1 MVAPS
6 MRSPLARSAFLG
18 LFALVAAPVVMAQEA
33 PAEAGA
39 EPRGDQA
46 LAVRTGPRVDRE
58 IYAGVFLH
66 DVAGVEIEDG
76 VFSVD
81 FELWAKWRGDFD
93 PDQLMI
99 ANAADVERISL
110 GMASDRDWHVA
121 RWRVRGTLRG
131 EFPMQAFP
139 YDQQSVAIV
148 LELPEEHG
156 RLVTD
161 AAGSGMAERFSLT
174 DWGYEPEF
182 HLSTTEQT
190 VASDLGFLSRE
201 GLPTTVHRA
210 TFEVHLIR
218 PLVTVA
224 LKIFLPLAIIA
235 LVALIALFLPA
246 EAIEPRAGV
255 GVTALL
261 SCFAFQF
268 TLEGSLPAVSYLTLT
283 DILFL
288 IAYVLSTA
296 CLVVSIVSHTLDRR
310 GKVRTAIWTDRVSR
324 VLLPIAGAIAT
335 ALAIPEVPAREPRE
349 PEPVPEIAIPETAR
363 EELRI
368 GSNRVG
374 SLLSS
379 TLYRG
384 VFWGALKDLDGDDKG
399 EPMHVIRRPG
409 IDNDLLRFAAD
420 GTLEVTWRLRD
431 GVTWSD
437 GEAVTSGDVAFAY
450 ELWEDEH
457 VTAVQTPSPDVLVVT
472 WDGRLADALD
482 GPSVIPHH
490 QLGDL
495 YRVEGRDAVLDRLRH
510 SATPVLGPYRI
521 AEASPGERF
530 VAEPNPHFIG
540 PAPAIERVEEI
551 KYEAGDLVR
560 AFLEGEIDIT
570 IPNSVTMEEAL
581 AVREERP
588 EAVHIRPSAAYLF
601 LEPDMSVAPYDRF
614 PVRRALLQAIDRE
627 ALAREIYGDAGRVA
641 HTPIPE
647 LDAPGI
653 VETAYDPEAAA
664 ATLRA
669 EGVTS
674 IKLIHDASEMSQ
686 LINARLVGYF
696 EAVGVEVEDEV
707 VESTFRTSRAGGHG
721 GLLSHVIRG
730 DRSASPGRFWN
741 IPYVDGAYDYD
752 ARHDAYTDEIHQLIE
767 RERHALY
774 PERREQLR
782 DALFALISERLPV
795 LPLLFAAERILADPE
810 LKGWDHGPLVR
821 FGEGLERW
829 HFEP

>member
-1 MVAPS
+1 MVALP
-6 MRSPLARSAFLG
+6 MRTSPVAFALLGLLALSLPADVAGQESPTPEGSESPLAVQTG
-18 LFALVAAPVVMAQEA
+18 H
-33 PAEAGA
+33 GA
-39 EPRGDQA
+39 
-46 LAVRTGPRVDRE
+46 DRE

-66 DVAGVEIEDG
+66 DVADVQIEDG
-76 VFSVD
+76 VFSTD
-81 FELWAKWRGDFD
+81 FELWAKWRGEFD

-99 ANAADVERISL
+99 ANAAEIERTSL
-110 GMASDRDWHVA
+110 GLANDRDWHVA
-121 RWRVRGTLRG
+121 RWRCRGTLRG

-139 YDQQSVAIV
+139 YDQQSVSIV

-182 HLSTTEQT
+182 HLATSSQT

-296 CLVVSIVSHTLDRR
+296 CLVESIVSHTLDRR
-310 GKVRTAIWTDRVSR
+310 GKPKTAVWTDRVSR
-324 VLLPIAGAIAT
+324 VLLPIVGAIAT
-335 ALAIPEVPAREPRE
+335 ALAIPEVPERPPRE
-349 PEPVPEIAIPETAR
+349 PDPVPEIAIPETAR

-368 GSNRVG
+368 GSNRVRNA
-374 SLLSS
+374 LSS

-384 VFWGALKDLDGDDKG
+384 VFWGLLKDLDGDDKG

-420 GTLEVTWRLRD
+420 GTLEVTWHLRD
-431 GVTWSD
+431 RLAWSD
-437 GEAVTSGDVAFAY
+437 GEPLTSQDVAFGF

-457 VTAVQTPSPDVLVVT
+457 IAKVETPSPELVVVT
-472 WDGRLADALD
+472 WDGRLADALE
-482 GPSVIPHH
+482 GPEVVPHH
-490 QLGDL
+490 LLGEL
-495 YRVEGRDAVLDRLRH
+495 FEVEGRDAVLDRLRH
-510 SATPVLGPYRI
+510 SATPVLGPYRWR
-521 AEASPGERF
+521 EVTPDERM
-530 VAEPNPHFIG
+530 VGEPNPEFIG
-540 PAPAIERVEEI
+540 PAPAIDRVEEI
-551 KYEAGDLVR
+551 KVEPGELVQ
-560 AFLEGEIDIT
+560 AFLDGAIDIT

-581 AVREERP
+581 AVREEHP
-588 EAVHIRPSAAYLF
+588 ESVVIRPSATYLF
-601 LEPDMSVAPYDRF
+601 LEPDMSVAPFDRL

-627 ALAREIYGDAGRVA
+627 ALAADVYGEAGRVA
-641 HTPIPE
+641 HTPIPD

-653 VETAYDPEAAA
+653 VRTAYDPDAAR
-664 ATLRA
+664 ATLRE
-669 EGVTS
+669 EGVTELA
-674 IKLIHDASEMSQ
+674 LIHDGSEMSL
-686 LINARLVGYF
+686 LINGKIRQYL
-696 EAVGVEVEDEV
+696 EAVGVRVEDRI
-707 VESTFRTSRAGGHG
+707 VESTFATSREGGHG
-721 GLLSHVIRG
+721 GLLEHVIRG
-730 DRSASPGRFWN
+730 DRDAAPGRFWN
-741 IPYVDGAYDYD
+741 VPYVDGNYDYD
-752 ARHDAYTDEIHQLIE
+752 HRHDAYTDEIHALIE

-795 LPLLFAAERILADPE
+795 LPLVFAAERILANPK

-821 FGEGLERW
+821 FGEGIERW
-829 HFEP
+829 YFEP

>member
-6 MRSPLARSAFLG
+6 MRTSPVAIALLG
-18 LFALVAAPVVMAQEA
+18 LLALTL
-33 PAEAGA
+33 PAETTAQPS
-39 EPRGDQA
+39 EPG
-46 LAVRTGPRVDRE
+46 LAVETGPRAERE

-66 DVAGVEIEDG
+66 DVADVQIEDG
-76 VFSVD
+76 VFNAD
-81 FELWAKWRGDFD
+81 FELWAKWRGEFD
-93 PDQLMI
+93 PTQLMI
-99 ANAADVERISL
+99 ANAAEIERISL
-110 GMASDRDWHVA
+110 GAANDRDWHVA
-121 RWRVRGTLRG
+121 RWRCRGTLRG

-139 YDQQSVAIV
+139 YDQQSVSVV

-156 RLVTD
+156 RLVID

-182 HLSTTEQT
+182 HLSTSEQT

-296 CLVVSIVSHTLDRR
+296 CLVESIVSHTLDRR
-310 GKVRTAIWTDRVSR
+310 GKHGTAVWTDRISR
-324 VLLPIAGAIAT
+324 VVLPVIGAIAT
-335 ALAIPEVPAREPRE
+335 ALAIPEVPERPAPE

-363 EELRI
+363 DELRI
-368 GSNRVG
+368 GSNRVRNA
-374 SLLSS
+374 LSS

-384 VFWGALKDLDGDDKG
+384 VFWGLLKDLDGDEKG
-399 EPMHVIRRPG
+399 EPVHVIRRPG
-409 IDNDLLRFAAD
+409 IDNDLLRFNAD
-420 GTLEVTWRLRD
+420 GTLEVTWHLRE
-431 GVTWSD
+431 GVSWSD
-437 GEAVTSGDVAFAY
+437 GEPVTSGDVAFGF
-450 ELWEDEH
+450 ELWEDDH
-457 VTAVQTPSPDVLVVT
+457 VLKVETPSPEMLVVT

-482 GPSVIPHH
+482 GPSVVPHH
-490 QLGDL
+490 RFGELHQ
-495 YRVEGRDAVLDRLRH
+495 VEGRDAVLDRLRH
-510 SATPVLGPYRI
+510 SGTPSIGPYRW
-521 AEASPGERF
+521 AEVTPGERM
-530 VAEPNPHFIG
+530 VAEVNPEFIG
-540 PAPAIERVEEI
+540 PAPAIERVSELRFDS
-551 KYEAGDLVR
+551 GDLVR
-560 AFLEGEIDIT
+560 AFLEGEVDIT
-570 IPNSVTMEEAL
+570 VPNSVTMEEAL
-581 AVREERP
+581 AVREEHP
-588 EAVHIRPSAAYLF
+588 ESVHIRPSATYLF
-601 LEPDMSVAPYDRF
+601 LEPDMSVAPFDRL

-627 ALAREIYGDAGRVA
+627 ALATEIYGDAGRVA
-641 HTPIPE
+641 HTPIPD

-653 VETAYDPEAAA
+653 VQTAYDPEAAR
-664 ATLRA
+664 ATLRE
-669 EGVTS
+669 EGVSELT
-674 IKLIHDASEMSQ
+674 LIHDGSVMSR
-686 LINARLVGYF
+686 LIHGRLADYLS
-696 EAVGVEVEDEV
+696 AVGVSVEERI
-707 VESTFRTSRAGGHG
+707 VESTFRASREGGHG
-721 GLLSHVIRG
+721 GLLEHVLRG
-730 DRSASPGRFWN
+730 DRDAAPGRYWN
-741 IPYVDGAYDYD
+741 VPYVDGNYDYD
-752 ARHDAYTDEIHQLIE
+752 HRHDAYTDEIHVLIE

-782 DALFALISERLPV
+782 DALFALVSERLPV
-795 LPLLFAAERILADPE
+795 LPLIFAAERILAHPR
-810 LKGWDHGPLVR
+810 LKGWDHGPMER

-829 HFEP
+829 YFEPDG